1 MISIAIANYNR
12 SDMTME
18 AFAKVLDNPFVSE
31 VVIVDDCSDVEVY
44 EDLARKIEG
53 LDKVVLYRNDENLG
67 PFLNKAEA
75 VWNCT
80 SEWVIILDC
89 DNIIDND
96 YINFAENIE
105 KRNDTIY
112 CPAVVRILRPEGGQW
127 DFTLLSGG
135 VDKNTAK
142 DFVDIRLFKILMNTG
157 NYLINRKACLNTFV
171 ARMFSAD
178 LSELDTF
185 YFNYLWIESGGL
197 LSVTSGLTYIH
208 RIHDDSY
215 YLKNADLFLSIQ
227 KRLTN
232 LIKEL

>member
-12 SDMTME
+12 SDMTIE

-31 VVIVDDCSDVEVY
+31 VVIVDDFSDIEVY

-67 PFLNKAEA
+67 PFWNKREA
-75 VWNCT
+75 VRRCRN
-80 SEWVIILDC
+80 EWVILLDC
-89 DNIIDND
+89 DNSIDND

-127 DFTLLSGG
+127 DFTRLSGG
-135 VDKNTAK
+135 IDENTAK

-157 NYLINRKACLNTFV
+157 NYLVNRGWYMDIVEYRTI
-171 ARMFSAD
+171 SAD

-185 YFNYLWIESGGL
+185 YFNYLWIEAGNR
-197 LSVTSGLTYIH
+197 LSVEGGMTYIH

>member
-53 LDKVVLYRNDENLG
+53 LDKVALYRNDENLG
-67 PFLNKAEA
+67 PFWNKREA
-75 VWNCT
+75 VRRCRN
-80 SEWVIILDC
+80 EWVILLDC
-89 DNIIDND
+89 DNSIDND

-127 DFTLLSGG
+127 DFTRLSGG
-135 VDKNTAK
+135 IDENTAK

-157 NYLINRKACLNTFV
+157 NYLVNRGWYMDIVEYRTI
-171 ARMFSAD
+171 SAD

-185 YFNYLWIESGGL
+185 YFNYLWIEAGNR
-197 LSVTSGLTYIH
+197 LSVEGGMTYIH